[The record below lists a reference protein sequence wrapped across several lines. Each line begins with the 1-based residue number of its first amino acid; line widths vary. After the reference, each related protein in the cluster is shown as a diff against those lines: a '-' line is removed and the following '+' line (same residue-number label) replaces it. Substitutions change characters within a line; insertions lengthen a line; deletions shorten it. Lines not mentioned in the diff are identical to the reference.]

1 MIDIVAFLKY
11 VWRYKWL
18 VILIPLVCGAITF
31 MALRNMPK
39 DYVSM
44 AQLSTGISDRSQE
57 ILSQGN
63 LDYYRVSQQFANL
76 IESIKSKRSLN
87 QMSLKLMIHDLS
99 DPSKAFK
106 ELSEPLLALTDAQRK
121 EVIQLY
127 QEKLQ
132 RSEFVVP
139 VDTGKYPL
147 FAYLK
152 SMGYNDEQLGKN
164 IGVNRHGD
172 TDFINID
179 FQSES
184 PHLSTYFVNTLA
196 EDFIR
201 YYQSSTSTSEATS
214 MALLDSILIDRQQN
228 LAQKQDLL
236 RNYKAA
242 AGVVNPNA
250 QGEILAKQIADLET
264 QQTQIYSRIASLE
277 VTITD
282 LNSRIDNPNNA
293 DFNPGSNANNQRLV
307 RVLDELKAARN
318 NNAPQRTIDSLE
330 SIRSALLS
338 TQSSVAGSNSQTLRA
353 NMINDRVKAQTEL
366 AAERGKINT
375 IERRIA
381 ALRGQYFAIAPA
393 DAQIQSLSKDVEI
406 ASKEYED
413 AKNRYDQASVSNVA
427 GLKLKIVQH
436 GYPGLPQSSKK
447 IIFLGASGVGSGA
460 ICLAALFFM
469 FLLDKKV
476 ESSQQLEERTGKKVI
491 GSINYIANEDKD
503 LRNIWDNPNHDP
515 SYGVYQELIRALRFE
530 ITNKILVDGHKV
542 LGVTSLRPGEGK
554 TFLTSSL
561 AYAFALIGKKVLLIG
576 DGTTDL
582 TSILTN
588 QESAASADAFET
600 FLVKKEIKAEDLI
613 TVLNRNPNN
622 NSILE
627 LKHANNLIAGFDV
640 LKETFD
646 IILIDVDN
654 LRNVNKAKE
663 WLMFADKVIGVF
675 KWGTAIQDQDKEF
688 LSYLT
693 QLDAFE
699 GWVFNQVKVDLTT
712 KKS

>member
-18 VILIPLVCGAITF
+18 VILIPLVCGVITF

-307 RVLDELKAARN
+307 RVLDDLKAARN

-381 ALRGQYFAIAPA
+381 ALRGQYFSIAPA

>member
-588 QESAASADAFET
+588 QESSASADAFET

>member
-353 NMINDRVKAQTEL
+353 NMIND
-366 AAERGKINT
+366 
-375 IERRIA
+375 
-381 ALRGQYFAIAPA
+381 
-393 DAQIQSLSKDVEI
+393 
-406 ASKEYED
+406 
-413 AKNRYDQASVSNVA
+413 
-427 GLKLKIVQH
+427 
-436 GYPGLPQSSKK
+436 
-447 IIFLGASGVGSGA
+447 
-460 ICLAALFFM
+460 
-469 FLLDKKV
+469 
-476 ESSQQLEERTGKKVI
+476 
-491 GSINYIANEDKD
+491 
-503 LRNIWDNPNHDP
+503 
-515 SYGVYQELIRALRFE
+515 
-530 ITNKILVDGHKV
+530 
-542 LGVTSLRPGEGK
+542 
-554 TFLTSSL
+554 
-561 AYAFALIGKKVLLIG
+561 
-576 DGTTDL
+576 
-582 TSILTN
+582 
-588 QESAASADAFET
+588 
-600 FLVKKEIKAEDLI
+600 
-613 TVLNRNPNN
+613 
-622 NSILE
+622 
-627 LKHANNLIAGFDV
+627 
-640 LKETFD
+640 
-646 IILIDVDN
+646 
-654 LRNVNKAKE
+654 
-663 WLMFADKVIGVF
+663 
-675 KWGTAIQDQDKEF
+675 
-688 LSYLT
+688 
-693 QLDAFE
+693 
-699 GWVFNQVKVDLTT
+699 
-712 KKS
+712 